1 MPGREPSRGGYVAAA
16 LLAAALYALSAPLSK
31 VLLARV
37 APNAMASLLYLG
49 AGVGMAALTGA
60 RRLRGTRR
68 EGRALVRSD
77 APYVAAMVALDV
89 AAPVLLMAGLART
102 AAENVS
108 LLNNFEIVATAL
120 VALVFFHERVGVRL
134 WAAIV
139 AITCACVLLSV
150 EDASA
155 LSFSPGSLLVL
166 GACCCWGVENNC
178 TNRLSDC
185 DPAEVVVVKG
195 LGSGA
200 GTLVVALLA
209 GDALPGAADALAAMA
224 FGFVAYGLSIYFYV
238 YAQRGLGAAR
248 TSAFY
253 AVNPSWA
260 WCCRGRCS
268 ARPRG
273 RRFSP
278 RLRSWHWARGSRRRG
293 TKVSARKACKPPYT
307 ARLPPPGYG
316 GPAEAARAS
325 GAVLGMRVVPQVFIV
340 LCAPRN
346 MSHCVDPSRR
356 SGAGKCRLR
365 STRSTCGPP
374 ATEFRQEASPRVHAK
389 LQLVDSRTLCLGLA
403 CPCSVLDYRQ
413 WR

>member
-1 MPGREPSRGGYVAAA
+1 MPGRKPSRGGYVAAA

-68 EGRALVRSD
+68 EGRALACSD

-120 VALVFFHERVGVRL
+120 VALVFFHERVGARL

-178 TNRLSDC
+178 TNRLSEC

-200 GTLVVALLA
+200 GALVVALLA

-224 FGFVAYGLSIYFYV
+224 LGFVAYGLSIYFYV

-253 AVNPSWA
+253 AVNPFVGVVLSWA
-260 WCCRGRCS
+260 LFREAPGPGFLV
-268 ARPRG
+268 A
-273 RRFSP
+273 
-278 RLRSWHWARGSRRRG
+278 LALMALG
-293 TKVSARKACKPPYT
+293 TWLAT
-307 ARLPPPGYG
+307 PPGQG
-316 GPAEAARAS
+316 
-325 GAVLGMRVVPQVFIV
+325 
-340 LCAPRN
+340 
-346 MSHCVDPSRR
+346 R
-356 SGAGKCRLR
+356 SSEDL
-365 STRSTCGPP
+365 
-374 ATEFRQEASPRVHAK
+374 
-389 LQLVDSRTLCLGLA
+389 
-403 CPCSVLDYRQ
+403 
-413 WR
+413 